1 MAYNYDALYR
11 TTKDALGAPT
21 KKIVDAFAALDGRRL
36 RVLDVGC
43 GQGRDA
49 LFIARLGHHVTGV
62 DISTSGISAM
72 IAAAKAEGLSVEG
85 VVADIREFQTEQLY
99 DVILFDRTLHM
110 LAELQ
115 RLDVLGRLIGC
126 VDQAGRV
133 LIADERSNI
142 PAFEAALLS
151 DSRNWEIELR
161 DRGYLFARRQ

>member
-72 IAAAKAEGLSVEG
+72 IVAAKAEGLSVEG
-85 VVADIREFQTEQLY
+85 VVAD
-99 DVILFDRTLHM
+99 D
-110 LAELQ
+110 
-115 RLDVLGRLIGC
+115 RLDI
-126 VDQAGRV
+126 DQRV
-133 LIADERSNI
+133 AEGKNI
-142 PAFEAALLS
+142 VRHGNGLRKGEDTDGESIVF
-151 DSRNWEIELR
+151 RNV
-161 DRGYLFARRQ
+161 G